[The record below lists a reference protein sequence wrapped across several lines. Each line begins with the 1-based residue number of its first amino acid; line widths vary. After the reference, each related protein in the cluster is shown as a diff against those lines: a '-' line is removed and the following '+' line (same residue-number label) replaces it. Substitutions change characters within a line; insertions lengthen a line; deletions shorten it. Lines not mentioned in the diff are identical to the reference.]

1 MPVIE
6 QVLVHRFVVYR
17 DVLREFGGIVV
28 EKVAERFDDLGE
40 GSGEIDIVFWQL
52 FGERDERVKR
62 PCLLSRE
69 KSD

>member
-28 EKVAERFDDLGE
+28 EKVAERIDDLGE
-40 GSGEIDIVFWQL
+40 GSGEIDVMFWQL
-52 FGERDERVKR
+52 FGERDEGVKR

-69 KSD
+69 KRD